1 VALLTER
8 YAKKI
13 AGVLGCYDRVVVQGT
28 LPGICFAEGMTGYL
42 KHNKIRIFDYAKF
55 AEPLRDQLR
64 ENAERL
70 AAENGIKIEFVRD
83 HDKRKDK
90 LIKEILQKRGEHPGL
105 VHILSAMESCSTYKP
120 WHDKKTGETY
130 LKPDRGR
137 CLHYYFYF
145 MDEKLGLGYVRVPTW
160 CPFRLQIYFNGHGWL
175 AAQLRQ
181 HGVAFT
187 LIENG
192 FCAIADWSQAQ
203 RLADELKVDVLHETL
218 DRLAS
223 MFCPVMDH
231 FDATYHWS
239 FMQAEYATDIV
250 FHRQSDLAPIYE
262 TLTRTAIQAVKAGQ
276 VATFLGRKLNGNY
289 QDEMGNDFHTRIE
302 GTRIKHYMGPVSI
315 KMYDKFRLILRIET
329 TTNDVSFFKHY
340 REVEHRG
347 HPGRNRKK
355 KHFAWAKMK
364 KSIYSLA
371 PLRQVLAAANRRYL
385 EFISTLDDCSAGI
398 HQLNKL
404 SRTVV
409 DDERSYSGFNFF
421 DDQDQ
426 TLFETI
432 ARGEFNIRGFQNKH
446 LRQHLSGK
454 TGAQTSRLLKRLR
467 LHGLVKKVR
476 GTYRYY
482 LTKLGRHTTAAG
494 LQLKQMF
501 LIPRLAAATTR

>member
-1 VALLTER
+1 MALLTER

-13 AGVLGCYDRVVVQGT
+13 AGVLGCYDRVVIQGT

-42 KHNKIRIFDYAKF
+42 KRNKIRIFDYPEFAKPF
-55 AEPLRDQLR
+55 RDELR

-70 AAENGIKIEFVRD
+70 AAENGIEIEFVRN
-83 HDKRKDK
+83 HETRKEK
-90 LIKEILQKRGEHPGL
+90 LIKEILQKRGDHPGL

-145 MDEKLGLGYVRVPTW
+145 IDEKLGLCYVRVPTW

-181 HGVAFT
+181 RGIEFT

-192 FCAIADWSQAQ
+192 FCAIADWTQAQ
-203 RLADELKVDVLHETL
+203 RLADQFTVEVLHERL
-218 DRLAS
+218 DKFARN
-223 MFCPVMDH
+223 FCPVIQH
-231 FDATYHWS
+231 FEAEYHWS
-239 FMQAEYATDIV
+239 FMQSEYATDIV
-250 FHRQSDLAPIYE
+250 FHRQSDLADIYE
-262 TLTRTAIQAVKAGQ
+262 TPTRTTIHAVKPEN

-315 KMYDKFRLILRIET
+315 KMYDKFHLILRIET

-347 HPGRNRKK
+347 HPGRRRKK
-355 KHFAWAKMK
+355 RHFAWAKMK
-364 KSIYSLA
+364 KSIYSLT
-371 PLRQVLAAANRRYL
+371 PLRQVLAAANQRYL

-398 HQLNKL
+398 KHLNKI

-409 DDERSYSGFNFF
+409 DNERSYSGFNLF
-421 DDQDQ
+421 DEEDQ

-454 TGAQTSRLLKRLR
+454 TGARTSRLLKRLR
-467 LHGLVKKVR
+467 LHGLIKKVH

-482 LTKLGRHTTAAG
+482 LTKLGRHATAAG
-494 LQLKQMF
+494 LQLKQLF
-501 LIPRLAAATTR
+501 LIPQLATAMAG